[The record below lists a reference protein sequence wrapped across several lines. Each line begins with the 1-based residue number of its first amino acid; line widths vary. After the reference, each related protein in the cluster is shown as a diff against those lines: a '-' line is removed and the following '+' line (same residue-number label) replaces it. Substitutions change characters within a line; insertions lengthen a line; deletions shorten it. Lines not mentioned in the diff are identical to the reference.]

1 MRRANVFSSTNPASR
16 GGTYVAVVLL
26 LLAAVAPVRGA
37 DYQAGELRIS
47 WGTTLSYGAMWR
59 VADRDRSIIG
69 LTNGGSA
76 FSVNGDDGNLNY
88 DKGLVSNALKATT
101 ELELSYKNFGGFV
114 RAFGFYDYENEKG
127 DRARTPLTKA
137 ALDRV
142 GKRAELRDAFAWY
155 RFHVGNISA
164 ELRAGEQVLN
174 WGESTFIQNGINTI
188 NPVDVSALRVPGSE
202 LREALLPIGA
212 VSLSLGLSQNLAA
225 EMYYQ
230 YRWEETIIDPAGTYF
245 STADL
250 AGPGASR
257 VMLGFGSV
265 PDRIPIGPSPANPVG
280 AVVPRTDDR
289 KPRDGG
295 QYGVALRWFVP
306 KLNGTEFG
314 LYHIKYHSR
323 LPIINAITGTFAGLL
338 PPNLNYAASARYF
351 LSYPED
357 IKLYGASLNTQLG
370 GTGIA
375 LQGEISHRKDVP
387 LQVDDLELLYAA
399 LSPLRLVDIPA
410 FAQIKAVGTLLAAT
424 NQIGAFGFGQEI
436 AGYRHFDTTQVQFT
450 ATKIFGR
457 LLGADQLTTVLE
469 AAYSYVHDMPAK
481 SVLRFEAP
489 GTYTSGNPIH
499 QQRGIQPGTE
509 PIGVF
514 AEEESWG
521 YVFAARL
528 DYNNVFAN
536 VNLMPRLSFAHDVAG
551 ISPGPGGNFLEG
563 RNALTV
569 GLAANLRINW
579 EFDLSFTRYAGAGRY
594 NLIRDRDFIA
604 TAVKYS
610 F

>member
-1 MRRANVFSSTNPASR
+1 MRRATVLNKTNPSSKR
-16 GGTYVAVVLL
+16 GAYVAVVLL
-26 LLAAVAPVRGA
+26 LLASVAPARAA
-37 DYQAGELRIS
+37 DYQAGDFKIS

-59 VADRDRSIIG
+59 MEDRDKSIVG
-69 LTNGGSA
+69 LRNGGTA

-88 DKGLVSNALKATT
+88 NKGLVSNALKATT
-101 ELELSYKNFGGFV
+101 ELELSYKNFGAFI

-127 DRARTPLTKA
+127 DRARTPLSQD

-142 GKRAELRDAFAWY
+142 GKRAELLDAFAWF
-155 RFHVGNISA
+155 RFGMGSVSA
-164 ELRAGEQVLN
+164 ELRAGQQVFN
-174 WGESTFIQNGINTI
+174 WGESTFIQNGINAI

-212 VSLSLGLSQNLAA
+212 VSLSLGLSQNLAF
-225 EMYYQ
+225 EGYYQ

-245 STADL
+245 STTDI
-250 AGPGASR
+250 AGRGASR

-265 PDRIPIGPSPANPVG
+265 PDNLPIGPAPTNPVG
-280 AVVPRTDDR
+280 AVVLRAADR
-289 KPRDGG
+289 EARDSG
-295 QYGVALRWFVP
+295 QYGVAFRWFVP
-306 KLNGTEFG
+306 KFQGTEFG
-314 LYHIKYHSR
+314 LYHITYHSR
-323 LPIINAITGTFAGLL
+323 LPIISAVTGTLAGLL

-351 LSYPED
+351 IEYPED
-357 IKLYGASLNTQLG
+357 IKLYGVSFNTQLG
-370 GTGIA
+370 ASGIA
-375 LQGEISHRKDVP
+375 LQGEVSHRKDVP

-436 AGYRHFDTTQVQFT
+436 SGYKRFDTTQVQFT
-450 ATKIFGR
+450 ATKVFGR
-457 LLGADQLTTVLE
+457 ALGADQLTTVLE

-481 SVLRFEAP
+481 DVLRLEAP

-499 QQRGIQPGTE
+499 QQRGVQPGTE
-509 PIGVF
+509 PLRAF
-514 AEEESWG
+514 PEEESWG

-536 VNLMPRLSFAHDVAG
+536 INLLPRLSWSHDVNG
-551 ISPGPGGNFLEG
+551 TTPGPGGNFIEG
-563 RNALTV
+563 RSALTV
-569 GLAANLRINW
+569 GLAANYRISW
-579 EFDLSFTRYAGAGRY
+579 EFDVSYTRFSGAGRY
-594 NLIRDRDFIA
+594 NLLRDRDFIA
-604 TAVKYS
+604 SSVKYS

>member
-1 MRRANVFSSTNPASR
+1 M
-16 GGTYVAVVLL
+16 AVVLL
-26 LLAAVAPVRGA
+26 LLAVAAPARAVE
-37 DYQAGELRIS
+37 YQSGELKIS
-47 WGTTLSYGAMWR
+47 WGTTLSYGTMWR
-59 VADRDRSIIG
+59 VEERDRSIIG
-69 LTNGGSA
+69 LTNGGTA

-101 ELELSYKNFGGFV
+101 ELELSYKNFGAFV
-114 RAFGFYDYENEKG
+114 RAFGFYDYENERG
-127 DRARTPLTKA
+127 DRARTPLTDA

-142 GKRAELRDAFAWY
+142 GKRAELRDAFAWF
-155 RFHVGNISA
+155 RFNLGSVSA
-164 ELRAGEQVLN
+164 ELRAGEQVLS

-212 VSLSLGLSQNLAA
+212 VSLSLGLSKNTSA
-225 EMYYQ
+225 EMFYQ

-250 AGPGASR
+250 AGRGASR

-265 PDRIPIGPSPANPVG
+265 PDSIPIGPSPANPVG
-280 AVVPRTDDR
+280 AVVPRAADR
-289 KPRDGG
+289 EPKDSG
-295 QYGVALRWFVP
+295 QYGVAFRWFAP
-306 KLNGTEFG
+306 RLNGTEFG

-323 LPIINAITGTFAGLL
+323 LPIINALTGTFSGLL

-357 IKLYGASLNTQLG
+357 IKLYGVSFNTQLG
-370 GTGIA
+370 ATGVA
-375 LQGEISHRKDVP
+375 LQGEIAHRQDVP

-410 FAQIKAVGTLLAAT
+410 FARIKAVGTLLAAT
-424 NQIGAFGFGQEI
+424 NQIGAFGFGEEI
-436 AGYRHFDTTQVQFT
+436 AGYKRFDTTQVQFT
-450 ATKIFGR
+450 ATKIFGG

-481 SVLRFEAP
+481 SVLRLEAP

-499 QQRGIQPGTE
+499 QQNGVQPGTE
-509 PIGVF
+509 PLRAF
-514 AEEESWG
+514 PEEESWG
-521 YVFAARL
+521 YVFAGRL

-536 VNLMPRLSFAHDVAG
+536 VNLLPRISWAHDVNG
-551 ISPGPGGNFLEG
+551 VSPGPGGNFIEG
-563 RNALTV
+563 RSAFTV
-569 GLAANLRINW
+569 GLAANYRISW
-579 EFDLSFTRYAGAGRY
+579 EFDVSYTRFAGAGRY

-604 TAVKYS
+604 AAVKYS